1 MDLRFWKVRQ
11 KPGKP
16 LAFGVLADKL
26 VFGLPGNPVSSAICF
41 YEYVR
46 PALARMLGRKEVIP
60 PLVPAVLKSPISKK
74 AGLHHFVRGFAEWR
88 EGLLIVD
95 PSGPQGSHVA
105 STLARANCLIHIAEE
120 LEGVAEKSVVEV
132 EWLDW

>member
-1 MDLRFWKVRQ
+1 
-11 KPGKP
+11 
-16 LAFGVLADKL
+16 
-26 VFGLPGNPVSSAICF
+26 
-41 YEYVR
+41 
-46 PALARMLGRKEVIP
+46 
-60 PLVPAVLKSPISKK
+60 
-74 AGLHHFVRGFAEWR
+74 
-88 EGLLIVD
+88 LLIVD